1 MADPKGN
8 LAMYLLPG
16 MKAEFTT
23 PGFFVGTT
31 PRKKL
36 QADGEYKDE
45 ALLNGYTVE
54 DEDIGTIEAGKEP
67 NSIIYTHKK
76 FAHNKITYYAKTGEI
91 GEVDIIAV
99 PVHDHS
105 SIVTGGPAYGTYF
118 TDDETVDGGGG

>member
-1 MADPKGN
+1 MADPKGSV
-8 LAMYLLPG
+8 AVYLLPG
-16 MKAEFTT
+16 MWAKFTA

-45 ALLNGYTVE
+45 PLLNGFSVE
-54 DEDIGTIEAGKEP
+54 NPDIGTLEEGDSP
-67 NSIIYTHKK
+67 NSVIYTHKK
-76 FAHNKITYYAKTGEI
+76 FAHNTVMFYARTGEI
-91 GEVDIIAV
+91 GEVDIVAV

-118 TDDETVDGGGG
+118 TDDETVDGGST